1 MDSELG
7 NHRHASVL
15 AKANRSAEDL
25 FRIEVIESQHD
36 TWLGDIH
43 LTAPPHQG
51 LVMGV
56 SLVFTAAI
64 VLFVFLG
71 HYTRH
76 TTAVGQLV
84 PASGLLNV
92 VATHGG
98 VIDAVYARLGAA
110 VRRGQPLLQIDNNL
124 ASTGREATSAIVITQ
139 LRVQQQ
145 KLRADLADQSR
156 LTQDQT
162 DMLHSKIAAFSAQR
176 MQLTSQLALQR
187 QSVQTLSTLLAKI
200 GPLGRKGYVSALEI
214 QRQKLADLN
223 AETQLKALTEQYGVL
238 TEQMLEARQQ
248 LDQLP
253 WQAARQ
259 RHATE
264 NQLAQIK
271 ASLAQNEAQGTLVL
285 RAPENGIVSSLV
297 VKSGQSVTTGEALLS
312 VVPDGARL
320 QARLLVPSKSIGF
333 LHLGEQ
339 VLLRYQAFPYQKFG
353 LRRGRIVSISGSALD
368 SAEAAALL
376 GQTIKVPIY
385 PVMVALQRQSI
396 QAYGRRIKLRPGMTL
411 SADVVLDRRRLVEWI
426 FQPMLGLKQRLQAQ
440 SRS

>member
-1 MDSELG
+1 MDSEHG
-7 NHRHASVL
+7 NGRRCSAAGE
-15 AKANRSAEDL
+15 AKQGSESL
-25 FRIEVIESQHD
+25 FRLEAIKSQQD

-43 LTAPPHQG
+43 LATPPHRG

-56 SLVFTAAI
+56 SLAFTAAI

-84 PASGLLNV
+84 PAQGLLNV
-92 VATHGG
+92 IAAHGG
-98 VIDAVYARLGAA
+98 VVGVVYAQLGAA

-124 ASTGREATSAIVITQ
+124 ASKGQEATSAIVIAQ

-145 KLRADLADQSR
+145 KLQADLADQSN
-156 LTQDQT
+156 LTQGQT
-162 DMLHSKIAAFSAQR
+162 DILHSKIAALTAQR
-176 MQLTSQLALQR
+176 SQLIGQIALQR
-187 QSVQTLSTLLAKI
+187 QSVQALGTLLAKI
-200 GPLGRKGYVSALEI
+200 EPLGRKGYVSALEI

-223 AETQLKALTEQYGVL
+223 AQTQLKALTGQREAL
-238 TEQMLEARQQ
+238 TEQMLDARQQ
-248 LDQLP
+248 LGQLP
-253 WQAARQ
+253 WQAASQ

-297 VKSGQSVTTGEALLS
+297 VKSGQSVTSGEALLS
-312 VVPDGARL
+312 VVPQGARL
-320 QARLLVPSKSIGF
+320 QARLLVPSRAIGF
-333 LHLGEQ
+333 LHPGER
-339 VLLRYQAFPYQKFG
+339 VLLRYRAFPYQKFG
-353 LRRGRIVSISGSALD
+353 LRRGHIVSISGSALD
-368 SAEAAALL
+368 PAEAAALL

-385 PVMVALQRQSI
+385 PVMVALRRQAI

-411 SADVVLDRRRLVEWI
+411 SADVVLDRRRLIEWI
-426 FQPMLGLKQRLQAQ
+426 FQPMLGLKQRMQAEGH
-440 SRS
+440 S